1 MKYLIYHYKT
11 VHRLDS
17 TEFFVN
23 ARLKGD
29 EIISKVDGTDV
40 IIVHGDISVL
50 FDFPVKEGA
59 LPNCF
64 GHDFNQED
72 LWKEVN
78 GGQASVELK
87 LTLKKMVLQPEN
99 ERAIDILSRIV
110 ENRSKGVKLRDGVAT
125 HHNAYLLRMKPHA
138 LKGKGATPTKKKAT
152 KEKSSSN
159 FPLAEIAKKAKR
171 KLEWWKIVNL
181 RKLRKPPQVEPTTQE
196 EVETTVW
203 AAIEKE
209 VATSQGVH
217 ISVTVRALLIPQ
229 EPALAADVEGENLTK
244 VVSKIAKE
252 VGGNV
257 VEITEDS
264 EATLYDP
271 TAQQIRV
278 DAQLA

>member
-1 MKYLIYHYKT
+1 M
-11 VHRLDS
+11 
-17 TEFFVN
+17 
-23 ARLKGD
+23 
-29 EIISKVDGTDV
+29 
-40 IIVHGDISVL
+40 

-59 LPNCF
+59 LPNCS
-64 GHDFNQED
+64 GHAFNQED

-87 LTLKKMVLQPEN
+87 
-99 ERAIDILSRIV
+99 
-110 ENRSKGVKLRDGVAT
+110 
-125 HHNAYLLRMKPHA
+125 MKPHA
-138 LKGKGATPTKKKAT
+138 LKGKGATPSKKKAT

-159 FPLAEIAKKAKR
+159 FPLAKVAKKAKR
-171 KLEWWKIVNL
+171 KLEWWKIVKL
-181 RKLRKPPQVEPTTQE
+181 RKLPKPPRVP
-196 EVETTVW
+196 
-203 AAIEKE
+203 K
-209 VATSQGVH
+209 SK
-217 ISVTVRALLIPQ
+217 VTVRALLIPQ

-278 DAQLA
+278 DAQLAQQMAYYGILDHV